1 MIKAKLIDPFNQSVI
16 PALISKD
23 YKDWKKLMNIKSPID
38 TVRLTDTIYV
48 IVDDEGLHK
57 DGNRYFKLKD
67 YPQPL
72 AGRAIIVNTDEEGEL
87 IDLGKYNTDDIEWRE
102 ESFYLEP
109 KMEFIPL

>member
-23 YKDWKKLMNIKSPID
+23 YKDWKKLMNIKSPVD

-102 ESFYLEP
+102 ESFHLEP
-109 KMEFIPL
+109 MMEFIPL